1 MNQQEKET
9 ATFSGG
15 CFWCIETTMNR
26 LKGVEKV
33 ISGYTGGQMANP
45 GYKDICTG
53 LTGHAEAVQVT
64 YDPQV
69 VDYQVL
75 LTVFFA
81 MHDPTTLNRQ
91 GADVGTQY
99 RSAIF
104 YHNEEQKILAG
115 DFIRKLT
122 EERVFS
128 RPIVTEISPLG
139 TYYPAEE
146 YHQDYYNQNRE
157 KNSYCTAVIEPKVN
171 KLRKTFLHLLKD

>member
-1 MNQQEKET
+1 MKDT
-9 ATFSGG
+9 ATFAGG

-33 ISGYTGGQMANP
+33 ISGYTGGKTRNP
-45 GYKDICTG
+45 TYKDICSG
-53 LTGHAEAVQVT
+53 STGHAEAVQVV
-64 YDPQV
+64 YDPTL
-69 VDYQVL
+69 VDYNIL

-91 GADVGTQY
+91 GADIGTQY

-104 YHNEEQKILAG
+104 YHNAEQKDMAEK
-115 DFIRKLT
+115 FIQKLT
-122 EERVFS
+122 EDRIFS
-128 RPIVTEISPLG
+128 RPIVTEVTALG
-139 TYYPAEE
+139 EFYPAED
-146 YHQDYYNQNRE
+146 YHQDYYNQNKD